1 MIRLVPV
8 PAPLARAGELAFLS
22 ETHEMKN
29 DRRVFLV
36 SAIVAVLFVAA
47 AVVATKPAAQLF
59 SAVQNGIATYFGWF
73 YILAVTGFLVFVLW
87 LLFSRY
93 GAIRLGDDDDEP
105 EFSYPTWFSMLFSA
119 GMGIGLLFYG
129 VAEPVLHFAAPR
141 AGTVEP
147 RTVEAAK
154 EALNTAYFH
163 WGLHAWG
170 VYAVVALGLAYFGY
184 RHELPL
190 TIRSMLYPLLGRRIH
205 GPIGDAIDVL
215 AVFGTLFGVA
225 TSLGLGVLQI
235 NSGLAYNRWLDVSM
249 TNQLVLI
256 AAIIVLTTISVVTGL
271 ERGIRR
277 LSEANVLLGVL
288 LLLFVFVAGPT
299 VFLLGTYVES
309 VGHYLATLI
318 DQSFRTTQ
326 FRGVEWQK
334 AWTMFYWG
342 WWISWAPFV
351 GMFIA
356 RISRGRTIREF
367 IAGVLLV
374 PVLFS
379 FFWFTVMG
387 NTALHIELFGG
398 GGMVKAV
405 QDNVATAL
413 FVMLDALPWSQISS
427 VLATLMVVTFFVTSA
442 DSGALVIDIICS
454 RGRTDAPVWQRIF
467 WSLAIGAVAAVLLLV
482 GGLQALQAAA
492 ITTGLPFA
500 VIMVLACVSLALAL
514 RSEVP
519 ATAGQLAA
527 QGADN
532 GEPPAQGDWRAQ
544 LAQLLARPRSVTEWQ
559 APRRRITEF
568 VSQVLVPAFEEIGR
582 ELMKHGRVAR
592 IDRHGYH
599 ASLAVL
605 AQGREEFVYWVRGR
619 AAQRPSF
626 SIAQASSPARYE
638 EPMVEIVVR
647 GGVSR
652 TVPMS
657 TVDRDWLLRDFLAEY
672 GKWLGH

>member
-1 MIRLVPV
+1 M
-8 PAPLARAGELAFLS
+8 AG
-22 ETHEMKN
+22 
-29 DRRVFLV
+29 DRRVFAV
-36 SAIVAVLFVAA
+36 SG
-47 AVVATKPAAQLF
+47 VVATLFVVATVFFTEPAGRLF
-59 SAVQNGIATYFGWF
+59 AFLQEAIATRFGWF

-87 LLFSRY
+87 LLFSRF
-93 GAIRLGDDDDEP
+93 GAVRLGADDDEP

-129 VAEPVLHFAAPR
+129 VAEPVLHFASPR
-141 AGTVEP
+141 AGTVP
-147 RTVEAAK
+147 AGTVEAAK

-163 WGLHAWG
+163 WGLHAWA

-184 RHELPL
+184 RMELPL
-190 TIRSMLYPLLGRRIH
+190 TIRSMLYPLLGRRID
-205 GPIGDAIDVL
+205 GAIGDAIDVL

-225 TSLGLGVLQI
+225 TSLGLGVMQI
-235 NSGLAYNRWLDVSM
+235 NSGLAYNRWLEVS
-249 TNQLVLI
+249 TGNQLALI
-256 AAIIVLTTISVVTGL
+256 GAIIVLTTISVVTGL

-288 LLLFVFVAGPT
+288 LLAFVFLAGPT
-299 VFLLGTYVES
+299 LFLLGTFVES
-309 VGHYLATLI
+309 VGHYLQTLL
-318 DQSFRTTQ
+318 DASFRTTQ

-387 NTALHIELFGG
+387 NTALHIELFGA

-405 QDNVATAL
+405 QSDVATAL
-413 FVMLDALPWSQISS
+413 FVMLDKLPWSQVST

-442 DSGALVIDIICS
+442 DSGALVIDTICS

-467 WSLAIGAVAAVLLLV
+467 WSLAIGMVAAVLLLV

-500 VIMVLACVSLALAL
+500 VVMVLACVSLARAL
-514 RSEVP
+514 RAEAPPEAGRIAASP
-519 ATAGQLAA
+519 ASAA
-527 QGADN
+527 PESN
-532 GEPPAQGDWRAQ
+532 GTGDWRGE
-544 LAQLLARPRSVTEWQ
+544 LARMLARPRVASPSQ
-559 APRRRITEF
+559 AARRRVAEF
-568 VSQVLVPAFEEIGR
+568 VAQVLVPAFEDVGR
-582 ELMKHGRVAR
+582 ELERHGRVTR

-599 ASLAVL
+599 AALAVI
-605 AQGREEFVYWVRGR
+605 AGGREEFVYWVRGR
-619 AAQRPSF
+619 AAQRAAWSV
-626 SIAQASSPARYE
+626 AQASEAPRYDE
-638 EPMVEIVVR
+638 AQVEIVVR

-652 TVPMS
+652 TVPLS
-657 TVDRDWLLRDFLAEY
+657 TVDREWVLRDFLAEY